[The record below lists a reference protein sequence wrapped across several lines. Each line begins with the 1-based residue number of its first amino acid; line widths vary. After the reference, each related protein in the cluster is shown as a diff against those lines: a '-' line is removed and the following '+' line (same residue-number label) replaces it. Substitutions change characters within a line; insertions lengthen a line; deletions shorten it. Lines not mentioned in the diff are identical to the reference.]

1 MGYKY
6 EVVYFNTG
14 DTYTNH
20 KIFKYYIFA
29 LPYYWYCNFAYDFAA
44 IGRRTLKWPTKK
56 LFILN

>member
-14 DTYTNH
+14 DTYASH

-44 IGRRTLKWPTKK
+44 IGRRTLK
-56 LFILN
+56 

>member
-6 EVVYFNTG
+6 EVVHGNVG

-29 LPYYWYCNFAYDFAA
+29 LLYCWYCNFTYNFVG
-44 IGRRTLKWPTKK
+44 IKRRT
-56 LFILN
+56 